1 MLISDI
7 FKKEP
12 TYETFTFEIDGYVI
26 SIFIHRDDQAA
37 IPIHEAKQKGV
48 SLGGQY
54 SAIRHT
60 VPEPGKEHIH
70 VYARGN
76 DIFALNKDG
85 TAHDK
90 SHGVTIPNR
99 VADAIRT
106 HFPNFSLPPN
116 NFIESA
122 PSAIELSYKMQ
133 MLMG

>member
-1 MLISDI
+1 MRISEI
-7 FKKEP
+7 LKKETP
-12 TYETFTFEIDGYVI
+12 YETFTFEVDGYVI
-26 SIFIHRDDQAA
+26 SIFIRRDDQVT
-37 IPIHEAKQKGV
+37 IPLNEAKQKGI

-54 SAIRHT
+54 SALRHT

-70 VYARGN
+70 VYAKGN

-85 TAHDK
+85 TAHDQ
-90 SHGVTIPNR
+90 SHGVKIPNR

-122 PSAIELSYKMQ
+122 PTAIELSYKMQ
-133 MLMG
+133 VLVG